1 MRHLLICF
9 ALLGLA
15 FAPAEAVN
23 GRLSIRLHID
33 AAEAAIPVLSA
44 STMRP
49 RAPRGSSALFVS
61 SLATNL
67 DSADFRRAATSLGP
81 QVDLRLTALSSVD
94 LTLSFGAATVLEEG
108 YDARRAWMASLTLLH

>member
-61 SLATNL
+61 SQSCRCKTAKRTWGALG
-67 DSADFRRAATSLGP
+67 RACAHHGEQGRGMKNWRGGSSPRIDLPVQSDGLG
-81 QVDLRLTALSSVD
+81 SSP
-94 LTLSFGAATVLEEG
+94 
-108 YDARRAWMASLTLLH
+108 